1 MRLPKL
7 LKLKKT
13 SEQSHTAVY
22 DLTYK
27 NRMDD
32 EKIYTIISRNKEL
45 TTDTL
50 AEKTDA
56 VIMLVLSS
64 DLKKTLLLKEFR
76 MGLNKVIINSPA
88 GLIDPGEDII
98 TAAVRE
104 LKEETGYELKTVLN
118 ELNPG
123 HSSAGITDEKV
134 AVVICTVDES
144 IVNTQGLSANEAIE
158 YDWYTIDQMITLHE
172 SYEFDIRTELLCQ
185 VWKLMMLQ
193 KK

>member
-7 LKLKKT
+7 LRLKKS

-27 NRMDD
+27 NRMDN
-32 EKIYTIISRNKEL
+32 EKIYTIMSRSKEL
-45 TTDTL
+45 TTDSL
-50 AEKTDA
+50 GDKTDA

-64 DLKKTLLLKEFR
+64 DLSKTLLLKEFR

-98 TAAVRE
+98 TAAIRE

-123 HSSAGITDEKV
+123 YSSAGITDEKV
-134 AVVICTVDES
+134 AVVICTVDDS
-144 IVNTQGLSANEAIE
+144 IVNTQGLSPNEAIE

>member
-7 LKLKKT
+7 LRLNKS

-27 NRMDD
+27 NRMDN
-32 EKIYTIISRNKEL
+32 EKIYTIMSRSKEL
-45 TTDTL
+45 TTDSL
-50 AEKTDA
+50 GDKTDA

-64 DLKKTLLLKEFR
+64 DLSKTLLLKEFR

-98 TAAVRE
+98 TAAIRE

-123 HSSAGITDEKV
+123 YSSAGITDEKV
-134 AVVICTVDES
+134 AVVICTVDDS
-144 IVNTQGLSANEAIE
+144 IVNTQGLSPNEAIE
-158 YDWYTIDQMITLHE
+158 YDWYTIDQMITIHE

>member
-7 LKLKKT
+7 LRLKKS

-27 NRMDD
+27 NRMDN
-32 EKIYTIISRNKEL
+32 EKIYTIMSRSKEL
-45 TTDTL
+45 TTDSL
-50 AEKTDA
+50 GGKTDA

-64 DLKKTLLLKEFR
+64 DLSKTLLLKEFR

-88 GLIDPGEDII
+88 GLIDPGENII
-98 TAAVRE
+98 TAATRE
-104 LKEETGYELKTVLN
+104 LKEETGYDLKSVLH

-123 HSSAGITDEKV
+123 YSSAGITDEKV

-144 IVNTQGLSANEAIE
+144 IVETQGLSANEDID
-158 YDWYTIDQMITLHE
+158 YDWYTIDQMIILHE

-185 VWKLMMLQ
+185 IWKLMMLQ

>member
-7 LKLKKT
+7 LRLKKS

-27 NRMDD
+27 NRMDN
-32 EKIYTIISRNKEL
+32 EKIYTIMSRSKEL
-45 TTDTL
+45 TTDSL
-50 AEKTDA
+50 GGKTDA

-64 DLKKTLLLKEFR
+64 DLSKTLLLKEFR

-88 GLIDPGEDII
+88 GLIDPGEDIT
-98 TAAVRE
+98 TAATRE
-104 LKEETGYELKTVLN
+104 LKEETGYELKTVLH

-123 HSSAGITDEKV
+123 YSSAGITDEKV
-134 AVVICTVDES
+134 AVIICTVDES
-144 IVNTQGLSANEAIE
+144 IVKTQGLSSNETID

-185 VWKLMMLQ
+185 VWKLMML
-193 KK
+193 

>member
-7 LKLKKT
+7 LRLKKS

-27 NRMDD
+27 NRMDN
-32 EKIYTIISRNKEL
+32 EKIYTIMSRSKEL
-45 TTDTL
+45 TTDSL
-50 AEKTDA
+50 GDKTDA

-64 DLKKTLLLKEFR
+64 DLSKTLLRKEFR

-98 TAAVRE
+98 TAAIRE

-123 HSSAGITDEKV
+123 YSSAGITDEKV
-134 AVVICTVDES
+134 AVIICTVDDS

>member
-32 EKIYTIISRNKEL
+32 EKIYTIMSRNKEL
-45 TTDTL
+45 TTETL

-64 DLKKTLLLKEFR
+64 DLKKALLLKEFR

-88 GLIDPGEDII
+88 GLIDPGEDIV
-98 TAAVRE
+98 AAATRE
-104 LKEETGYELKTVLN
+104 LKEETGYEVKSILHA
-118 ELNPG
+118 LNPG
-123 HSSAGITDEKV
+123 YSSAGITDEKV
-134 AVVICTVDES
+134 AVVICTADES
-144 IVNTQGLSANEAIE
+144 IINTQELSTDETID
-158 YDWYTIDQMITLHE
+158 YDWYTVDQMITLHE
-172 SYEFDIRTELLCQ
+172 SYDFDIRTELLCQ